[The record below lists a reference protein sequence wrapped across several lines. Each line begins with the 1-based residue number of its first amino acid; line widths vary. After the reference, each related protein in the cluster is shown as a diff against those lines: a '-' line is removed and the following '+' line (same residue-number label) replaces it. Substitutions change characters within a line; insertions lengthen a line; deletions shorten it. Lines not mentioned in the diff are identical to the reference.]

1 MATTLGSIKDI
12 VREHL
17 SRTSF
22 PTVFLDLALAGGR
35 REVEKGGNYYWM
47 RNIKNH
53 DLVAAQQDYSIT
65 TSTTNGLNLPDFK
78 DVRRLF
84 WKKSTDTA
92 WAELDLTRYG
102 EEDAILN
109 YKTTG
114 TGSPEIAIVSN
125 TTLTVWPIPDSAA
138 TYNTKLFY
146 YNWTDNP
153 TGNTGSDELTNRWT
167 EALIAGAM
175 IWANEM
181 ELKDIQ
187 GAAYWRQMLDTEIV
201 KLRRYSLEREW
212 LDEIMITVS
221 GGPYSTRKARFRNYS
236 QTSY

>member
-1 MATTLGSIKDI
+1 M
-12 VREHL
+12 
-17 SRTSF
+17 
-22 PTVFLDLALAGGR
+22 
-35 REVEKGGNYYWM
+35 
-47 RNIKNH
+47 
-53 DLVAAQQDYSIT
+53 
-65 TSTTNGLNLPDFK
+65 
-78 DVRRLF
+78 
-84 WKKSTDTA
+84 
-92 WAELDLTRYG
+92 
-102 EEDAILN
+102 
-109 YKTTG
+109 
-114 TGSPEIAIVSN
+114 
-125 TTLTVWPIPDSAA
+125 TVWPIPDSTA

-153 TGNTGSDELTNRWT
+153 TGNTGSDEVTNRWT